1 MNEKTLKKK
10 LAAGEAVHGTFF
22 QWIHNPAIVEMMPE
36 QCLDFVVVSVE
47 HNALGLAD
55 FLGMQFALQTK
66 GIACLARVHSR
77 DPEDVARA
85 CDAFPDGVVVPYI
98 EDVEELRGLIAAAKC
113 RPLKGEAQRH
123 LLERGEWPS
132 TKTQA
137 YVAKKCANTFF
148 AAMIESVRA
157 VENIDAICS
166 LPGLDAVFIGPN
178 DLTVSMGIPEERD
191 HPEFV
196 GMVARVI
203 EAAERHGI
211 PAGAH
216 FNKASHLERLIAQGG
231 RFLPFA
237 SDGHWIQAG
246 LSEFAKLTSRAT
258 AAAADK
264 VV

>member
-1 MNEKTLKKK
+1 MNGKTLKNK
-10 LAAGEAVHGTFF
+10 LAAGEAVYGTFF

-36 QCLDFVVVSVE
+36 QCLDFVIVSVE

-85 CDAFPDGVVVPYI
+85 CDAYPDGVVVPYV

-123 LLERGEWPS
+123 LLARGEWPS
-132 TKTQA
+132 DKTKA
-137 YVAKKCANTFF
+137 YVADKCANTFF
-148 AAMIESVRA
+148 VAMIESVRA

-191 HPEFV
+191 HPVFIEMV
-196 GMVARVI
+196 GRVI
-203 EAAERHGI
+203 ETAARHGI

-216 FNKASHLERLIAQGG
+216 FKKASHLERLIAQGA
-231 RFLPFA
+231 RFIPFA
-237 SDGHWIQAG
+237 SDGGWIQDG
-246 LSEFAKLTSRAT
+246 LSQFAELTCRAPVAT
-258 AAAADK
+258 ADK

>member
-1 MNEKTLKKK
+1 MNEKTLKNK

-22 QWIHNPAIVEMMPE
+22 QWIHNPAIVEMMPT
-36 QCLDFVVVSVE
+36 QCLDFVIVSVE

-132 TKTQA
+132 EKTQA
-137 YVAKKCANTFF
+137 YVAEKCANTFF

-246 LSEFAKLTSRAT
+246 LSEFAKWPSRAT

>member
-22 QWIHNPAIVEMMPE
+22 QWIHNPAIVEMMPA
-36 QCLDFVVVSVE
+36 QCLDFVIVSVE

-132 TKTQA
+132 EKTQA
-137 YVAKKCANTFF
+137 YVAEKCANTFF

-178 DLTVSMGIPEERD
+178 DLTVSMGIPEERE

-203 EAAERHGI
+203 EAAASHGI

-216 FNKASHLERLIAQGG
+216 FNKASQLERLIAQGA
-231 RFLPFA
+231 RFIPFA

-246 LSEFAKLTSRAT
+246 LSEFAELTRRAP